1 MIIPSFQAH
10 VSPSIY
16 GAVLGL
22 IGNFSTFLS
31 VSTVNPL
38 STSGNGPRPSTGF
51 TFSAI
56 ANLESASFLVDFEN
70 DVENSVT
77 LRLSLQGVD
86 IRYVFCH
93 FYY

>member
-1 MIIPSFQAH
+1 MIVPSFQAH

-31 VSTVNPL
+31 DSTVNPL
-38 STSGNGPRPSTGF
+38 STSGNGSRPSTGF
-51 TFSAI
+51 SFSVI

-77 LRLSLQGVD
+77 LMLSLQGLD